1 MKQFRARLIF
11 ISILFG
17 LGSLA
22 IIARLFTI
30 QVLDNK
36 RYVERS
42 KDQTQ
47 QRLILTA
54 NRGNILDRNS
64 LKLATSI
71 ETDYSLKS
79 QMVGIKL
86 SNEKE
91 PVRRVYPLGEIG
103 GSVLGYIGADGYGLG
118 GAEFLF
124 DNYLRGEDGWIIL
137 QKDGRNH
144 KYRKIGLPVKE
155 PRKGCDVVLTID
167 SKIQKIVHAALKKT
181 VTALN
186 AKGGM
191 CIVMDPNTGKVYAMA
206 NEPSF
211 DPNHVS
217 RYPLKQRKNKC
228 ISYVYEPGS
237 TFKLVTA
244 AAALQEQYFKE
255 DYLLYGDNGVF
266 RIYDQMIRDHS
277 PFGYLTFSKALSYS
291 SNVCFAKI
299 ASEIGNKTM
308 FNYIRDFGF
317 GTKTGIDLPGEEMGI
332 VHPVRSWS
340 GRTLVTVAIGQE
352 ISSTLLQMV
361 LPFAVVANGGILIN
375 PRICEKVIDNQDK
388 IVDSAE
394 CKMVRRVLSE
404 QVAARLRIM
413 LRDVVDNG
421 TGKNARIE
429 GVSVAGK
436 TGTSQKPDSGTYS
449 KTRNWSSFI
458 GFTPVENPLLLCGV
472 VIDEPAGGEM
482 GGAVAAP
489 VFRDIITQIIS
500 HPDLEFAQKI
510 LENKSVPVQHENRY
524 QNLPVLCGKT
534 RNEAGALLDSLDI
547 EFEFLG
553 NGNRIVF
560 HLPADGYFIGKNGKL
575 VLYTDTQTTDD
586 SRQPRVPDCV
596 GKDLR
601 DAINIISIEG
611 FKPFVIGCGTV
622 KKQMPVQGTV
632 VRSAEICTL
641 YCSFES

>member
-1 MKQFRARLIF
+1 MNQFRARLIF
-11 ISILFG
+11 ISIIFV
-17 LGSLA
+17 LGGMA
-22 IIARLFTI
+22 IVTRLFTI
-30 QVLDNK
+30 QVLDSK

-54 NRGNILDRNS
+54 NRGNILDRNCS
-64 LKLATSI
+64 ELATSI
-71 ETDYSLKS
+71 ENDFVVNS
-79 QMVGIKL
+79 QMTGIKL
-86 SNEKE
+86 SNEKQS
-91 PVRRVYPLGEIG
+91 VKRVYPIGEIG

-118 GAEFLF
+118 GVEFIF

-155 PRKGCDVVLTID
+155 PRKGYDVVLTID
-167 SKIQKIVHAALKKT
+167 SKIQKIVHAALKKSVT
-181 VTALN
+181 VLN

-191 CIVMDPNTGKVYAMA
+191 CIVMDPKNGKVFAMA

-211 DPNHVS
+211 NPNHAS
-217 RYPLKQRKNKC
+217 SYPLDQRKNKC

-237 TFKLVTA
+237 TFKLITA
-244 AAALQEQYFKE
+244 AAALQEKCFKE
-255 DYLLYGDNGVF
+255 DDLLYGDNGVF

-299 ASEIGNKTM
+299 ASKIGNKTM
-308 FNYIRDFGF
+308 FNYTRNFGF
-317 GTKTGIDLPGEEMGI
+317 GTKTGIDLPGEEEGI
-332 VHPVRSWS
+332 LHPVRSWS
-340 GRTLVTVAIGQE
+340 GRTLVTMAIGQE

-361 LPFAVVANGGILIN
+361 LPFAAVANGGILIN
-375 PRICEKVIDNQDK
+375 PLVYEK
-388 IVDSAE
+388 IVDNRGDIIDSAE
-394 CKMVRRVLSE
+394 CKVVRRVLSE

-413 LRDVVDNG
+413 LKDVVENG

-429 GVSVAGK
+429 GITVAGK

-449 KTRNWSSFI
+449 QTSNWSSFI
-458 GFTPVENPLLLCGV
+458 GFAPVENPLLLCGV

-482 GGAVAAP
+482 GGAAAAP
-489 VFRDIITQIIS
+489 VFRNILTQIIS

-510 LENKSVPVQHENRY
+510 LKNKPVPVPDKNRH
-524 QNLPVLCGKT
+524 QRLPVLCGKT
-534 RNEAGALLDSLDI
+534 RREAESLLDSLNI
-547 EFEFLG
+547 KYEFSG
-553 NGNRIVF
+553 NGNHVVF
-560 HLPADGYFIGKNGKL
+560 HLPAEGYFIDKSEKL
-575 VLYTDTQTTDD
+575 VLYTDKQKPQDG
-586 SRQPRVPDCV
+586 QMKVPDCI

-601 DAINIISIEG
+601 DAINLISIEG
-611 FKPFVIGCGTV
+611 FKPFAIGCGIV
-622 KKQMPVQGTV
+622 KKQTPIGGSV
-632 VRSAEICTL
+632 VRSTEICTL